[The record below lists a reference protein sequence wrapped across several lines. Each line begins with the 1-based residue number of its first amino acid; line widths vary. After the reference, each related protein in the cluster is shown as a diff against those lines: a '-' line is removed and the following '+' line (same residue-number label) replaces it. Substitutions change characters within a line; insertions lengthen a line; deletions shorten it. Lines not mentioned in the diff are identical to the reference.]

1 MDLTELLMKLAE
13 VTGIKV
19 YQDICTDEDA
29 DSYITYAYQ
38 DERPALCGNNEVL
51 ADQCDIYV
59 NLYTPVNFDYF
70 GVKKTIRSYL
80 ETNEFSVSSIRTGIE
95 DNPSGGKIRRTTF
108 DCRYA
113 GFRKQE
119 EI

>member
-1 MDLTELLMKLAE
+1 MDLTDILLAMEA
-13 VTGIKV
+13 VTGISV

-29 DSYITYAYQ
+29 DNYITYIYQ
-38 DERPALCGNNEVL
+38 DERPALCGNNKVL

-70 GVKKTIRSYL
+70 ELKKKIRDYL
-80 ETNEFSVSSIRTGIE
+80 EENEFSVQSIGTGIE
-95 DNPSGGKIRRTTF
+95 NDTSGKKIRRTTF

-113 GFRKQE
+113 EFRK
-119 EI
+119 